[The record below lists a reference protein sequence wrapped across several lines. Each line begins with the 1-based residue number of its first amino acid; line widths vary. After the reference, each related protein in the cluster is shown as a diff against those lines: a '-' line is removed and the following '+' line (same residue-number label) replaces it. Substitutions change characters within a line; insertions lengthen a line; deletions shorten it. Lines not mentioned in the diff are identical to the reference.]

1 MGEGDKSGGEVKKL
15 SRLEREQ
22 EKIRVA
28 QVNIDKILA
37 GEKEKQRKY
46 DTRRKVLLGV
56 MFQEMITEGR
66 IPDKL
71 FNEFLEK
78 YLNERDRSVFDG
90 YLQEFSTCKPN
101 SGSQV
106 KTTSRP
112 DSVDL

>member
-1 MGEGDKSGGEVKKL
+1 MSDYEDLTAKGRKM

-28 QVNIDKILA
+28 QANINRLLA
-37 GEKEKQRKY
+37 TEKEKQRKY

-56 MFQEMITEGR
+56 MFQEMIVEGR

-90 YLQEFSTCKPN
+90 YLQEFSTWKPS
-101 SGSQV
+101 SGSPV
-106 KTTSRP
+106 KTTPRP

>member
-1 MGEGDKSGGEVKKL
+1 MGDYEDLTAKERKM

-28 QVNIDKILA
+28 QANINRLLA
-37 GEKEKQRKY
+37 TEKEKQRKY

-56 MFQEMITEGR
+56 MFQEMIAEGR

-90 YLQEFSTCKPN
+90 YLQEFSTWKPN
-101 SGSQV
+101 SGSPV
-106 KTTSRP
+106 KTTPRP

>member
-1 MGEGDKSGGEVKKL
+1 MGDYEDLTAKERKM

-28 QVNIDKILA
+28 QANINRLLA
-37 GEKEKQRKY
+37 TEKEKQRKH

-56 MFQEMITEGR
+56 MFQEMIAEGR

-90 YLQEFSTCKPN
+90 YLQEFSTWKPN

-106 KTTSRP
+106 RTTPRP

>member
-15 SRLEREQ
+15 SQLERAQ

-28 QVNIDKILA
+28 QANINRLLA
-37 GEKEKQRKY
+37 TEKEKQRKY

-56 MFQEMITEGR
+56 MFQEMIAEGR

-90 YLQEFSTCKPN
+90 YLQEFSTWKPS

-106 KTTSRP
+106 KTTPRP

>member
-1 MGEGDKSGGEVKKL
+1 MGEGDKSGDEVKKL

-22 EKIRVA
+22 EKVRIA
-28 QVNIDKILA
+28 QTNIDKILA
-37 GEKEKQRKY
+37 TEKEKQRKY

-56 MFQEMITEGR
+56 ILQGMIAEGR

-78 YLNERDRSVFDG
+78 YLTERDRSVFDG
-90 YLQEFSTCKPN
+90 YLQEFSTWKPN
-101 SGSQV
+101 SGSPV
-106 KTTSRP
+106 KTTPRP

>member
-1 MGEGDKSGGEVKKL
+1 MGEGDKSGGEVKKI

-22 EKIRVA
+22 EKIRIA
-28 QVNIDKILA
+28 QTNINRILA
-37 GEKEKQRKY
+37 DEKEKQRKH

-56 MFQEMITEGR
+56 MFQEMIAEGR
-66 IPDKL
+66 IPHQL

-90 YLQEFSTCKPN
+90 YLQELSTWKPN
-101 SGSQV
+101 SGSPV
-106 KTTSRP
+106 KTTPRP

>member
-1 MGEGDKSGGEVKKL
+1 MSDYDGLVDKERKI

-22 EKIRVA
+22 EKIRIA
-28 QVNIDKILA
+28 QANINRILA
-37 GEKEKQRKY
+37 DEKEKQRKQ

-56 MFQEMITEGR
+56 MFQEMIAEGR
-66 IPDKL
+66 IPHQL

-78 YLNERDRSVFDG
+78 YLNERDRSMFDG
-90 YLQEFSTCKPN
+90 YLQEFSTWKPN

-106 KTTSRP
+106 RTTPRP

>member
-1 MGEGDKSGGEVKKL
+1 MSDYDGLVDKERKI

-22 EKIRVA
+22 EKIRIA
-28 QVNIDKILA
+28 QANINKILA
-37 GEKEKQRKY
+37 SEKEKQRKQ

-56 MFQEMITEGR
+56 MLQEMIAEGR

-78 YLNERDRSVFDG
+78 YLTERDRSVFDG
-90 YLQEFSTCKPN
+90 YLQEFSTWKPN

-106 KTTSRP
+106 RTTPRP